1 VDYLERHIQVD
12 SEEHTPMA
20 MQMLADLCG
29 DDTEKWRQCEEM
41 VNAALAARTSLWD
54 GILTAI
60 SAGAPR

>member
-1 VDYLERHIQVD
+1 
-12 SEEHTPMA
+12 MA

-29 DDTEKWRQCEEM
+29 DDTEKWRQCEET
-41 VNAALAARTSLWD
+41 VNDSLAARTSLWD